1 MLETEQICP
10 YTGLRSFTEEE
21 SLYFKG
27 REEHIDQATAQLE
40 RNKFLM
46 LTGASGDGK
55 SSLIY
60 AGIIPNARA
69 GFLKSKYTQW
79 CVADFRPERSPFHNL
94 CKSVARQLDINN
106 LDSVQAELNHGFS
119 ALIDL
124 YKNSK
129 RYLDQGAVASQ
140 SATSAQKAAAKR
152 EAANLVI
159 LVDQFEE
166 FFTNPENYHK
176 GVPSRDSNL
185 VINLLLETARIALEE
200 ELPVYI
206 VFTMRSDYIGQC
218 AAFRGL
224 PEYIGFSQ
232 FFVPRLNR
240 SQLQQVIEE
249 PAILS
254 GNRISRRLTE
264 RLIHD
269 VTEGVDQLPILQH
282 ALNQVW
288 HAANNGREEMDL
300 VHYARVGGM
309 PVSEGPDEHVAMFN
323 KWFEGLSPKISA
335 FYRDPNLQNVLDTH
349 INKLYEQ
356 ASSYYA
362 GKTANEIPEEDA
374 KAIIKNAFICLT
386 KIDQSRAVRNRMT
399 LKEITEILGNPKY
412 GTKEV
417 GNVLDIFREPGN
429 TFIRPFILDD
439 PESVTLEDS
448 TILDIT
454 HESLIRNW
462 EYLGQ
467 WAKEEFDNYTVSID
481 FEQQLNRWVGSGKS
495 KAFLLSIGPLTY
507 FENWFNIARPNAWWI
522 ARYLPEEMEQEVK
535 LTKARQVQE
544 NMQEFLAQSVRR
556 HVVTRT
562 FMRYGAKRI
571 AIVLALIALITFSS
585 FAIRDYMQRQ
595 NDYVLKSIKE
605 QSFEIANKPKLSLMY
620 AVPVITQEMILGNV
634 TIPETINAVNDPLQK
649 IRIATGIATQL
660 ITQGRNEP
668 RNEIMQSLIIADSLL
683 EHLPVPSA
691 GNGLSEGLKLIHDYE
706 VTVGFGYYFMPDD
719 SLKVLVMHNAKR
731 AATWAMQVFEK
742 QPADFNDIQSLSL
755 ALENSLN
762 HAAFSIDQINR
773 ILAIL
778 SPFENHSRA
787 AWVNKN
793 YANENK
799 LLRGFLNYGIPFNGL
814 YQDLAYLYAATGNSA
829 KVLRCTDSLLA
840 YQENFYQN
848 DYASH
853 AENASN
859 IAPIFYIYK
868 TTASLDEFV
877 AGYCN
882 RKKTNP
888 EDFYNRLVSRAMM
901 NIDVRASTNFYAGG
915 QGRSTLNLNLA
926 FSGDDLLTFFF
937 SKLKQEAMKIR
948 DPRERNLNLAVY
960 LKNEGILFAYRNEI
974 RDEHNKETDQLFK
987 EAVVDY
993 SQVPKEYLNQ
1003 TIAVVGSS
1011 GADQIAV
1018 PRKFL
1023 FLYPDYRVSF
1033 HPFEPRSILQFY
1045 NSPAFLKYVLG
1056 QNLFDSLYD
1065 SNDEFHYFESWQL
1078 DYQIYMSFK
1087 NFFMCDPMPD
1097 STLVQ
1102 LTNKL
1107 EKRKANQSADLN
1119 ILYMHMADDAF
1130 NNNDSA
1136 AGIKYIGR
1144 IQPDKLLN
1152 AFQYKNYNF
1161 VNTYS
1166 LELVARSIANCSVN
1180 NRFDL
1185 AYRLL
1190 DVFKNEISRSS
1201 LYGYA
1206 SQLVSLHQKSP
1217 AMATRLL
1224 DSASAEMNRL
1234 ENPALFQ
1241 PNRCQVAMAM
1251 MYINPEKNRDAAY
1264 RTIKNSTDKYQAIQF
1279 FSKACSFKGNLYEAG
1294 QQLPLLVSTG
1304 DKALF
1309 LFEIIKGFNL
1319 TRPQANQW
1327 KKFNT
1332 NEFLFTKRYLPYTSE
1347 NY

>member
-1 MLETEQICP
+1 MFETEQICP

-27 REEHIDQATAQLE
+27 REEHIDEATAQLE

-69 GFLKSKYTQW
+69 GFLKSKYTHW
-79 CVADFRPERSPFHNL
+79 CVADFRPERSPFQNL
-94 CKSVARQLDINN
+94 CKSVARELDINSI
-106 LDSVQAELNHGFS
+106 DTVQAELNHGFS

-129 RYLDQGAVASQ
+129 RYFDPGFVASQ
-140 SATSAQKAAAKR
+140 SITNTERSAAKR

-176 GVPSRDSNL
+176 GMPSRDSGL

-200 ELPVYI
+200 DLPVYV

-288 HAANNGREEMDL
+288 HAANNGTEEMDL
-300 VHYARVGGM
+300 VHYAMVGGM
-309 PVSEGPDEHVAMFN
+309 PVSELPEEQIALFN
-323 KWFEGLSPKISA
+323 KWFEGLSPKIRA
-335 FYRDPNLQNVLDTH
+335 FYDDPNLQNVLDTH
-349 INKLYEQ
+349 TNKLYEQ
-356 ASSYYA
+356 ATAYYQE
-362 GKTANEIPEEDA
+362 KTGSEIPGEDA
-374 KAIIKNAFICLT
+374 KAIIKNAFTCLT

-399 LKEITEILGNPKY
+399 LKEITEILGNQKY

-417 GNVLDIFREPGN
+417 GILLDIFREPGN

-439 PESVTLEDS
+439 PGSRNLHDYS
-448 TILDIT
+448 ILDIT

-462 EYLGQ
+462 KYLGQ
-467 WAKEEFDNYTVSID
+467 WAKEEFENYTISID
-481 FEQQLNRWVGSGKS
+481 FEQQLHRWVGSGRS

-507 FENWFNIARPNAWWI
+507 FENWFNTARPNAWWI
-522 ARYLPEEMEQEVK
+522 ARYLPEEMEHDVK
-535 LTKARQVQE
+535 LSKAKEVQE
-544 NMQEFLAQSVRR
+544 NMQDFLAQSARR
-556 HVVTRT
+556 HVITRT

-571 AIVLALIALITFSS
+571 AMVLAIIALITFSS
-585 FAIRDYMQRQ
+585 FVIRGYWQRQ
-595 NDYVLKSIKE
+595 NDYVLESIKE
-605 QSFEIANKPKLSLMY
+605 QSFEIANKPRLSLMY
-620 AVPVITQEMILGNV
+620 AVPVLTQELILGNV
-634 TIPETINAVNDPLQK
+634 TIPEAINAVNDPLQK

-660 ITQGRNEP
+660 ITQGRDEP
-668 RNEIMQSLIIADSLL
+668 RKEIMQSLTLADSLL
-683 EHLPVPSA
+683 EHLPVPSS
-691 GNGLSEGLKLIHDYE
+691 GIGLSEGLKLIHDYD
-706 VTVGFGYYFMPDD
+706 VTVGFGYYFKPGD
-719 SLKVLVMHNAKR
+719 SLKTLVMHNAGR
-731 AATWAMQVFEK
+731 AANWAMQVIEK

-755 ALENSLN
+755 ALENGLN
-762 HAAFSIDQINR
+762 HAAFTRPQINS

-778 SPFENHSRA
+778 SPFENHARTP
-787 AWVNKN
+787 WVNKN
-793 YANENK
+793 YAQENK
-799 LLRGFLNYGIPFNGL
+799 LVRGFLDYGIPFNGL
-814 YQDLAYLYAATGNSA
+814 YQDLAYLYAASGNSA
-829 KVLRCTDSLLA
+829 KVLQCMDSLLA
-840 YQENFYQN
+840 YQQNFYQN

-859 IAPIFYIYK
+859 IAPIFYIYG
-868 TTASLDEFV
+868 TTDSLDGFV
-877 AGYCN
+877 KGYCY
-882 RKKTNP
+882 RKKISP
-888 EDFYNRLVSRAMM
+888 EEFYNRLVSRTMM
-901 NIDVRASTNFYAGG
+901 DIDVRASTNFYAGG

-926 FSGDDLLTFFF
+926 FSGDDLLSFFF
-937 SKLKQEAMKIR
+937 SKLKQEAMKIS
-948 DPRERNLNLAVY
+948 DPRERNFNLAVY
-960 LKNEGILFAYRNEI
+960 LKNEGVLFAYRNEI
-974 RDEHNKETDQLFK
+974 RDDHKKETDQFFK

-1023 FLYPDYRVSF
+1023 FLYPDYRVAF

-1045 NSPAFLKYVLG
+1045 NSPAFIKYILDYD
-1056 QNLFDSLYD
+1056 LFDRLYD
-1065 SNDEFHYFESWQL
+1065 SGDEFHYFESWQL
-1078 DYQIYMSFK
+1078 DYQIHMSLR
-1087 NFFMCDPMPD
+1087 NFFMRDPMPD
-1097 STLVQ
+1097 STLMQ

-1107 EKRKANQSADLN
+1107 EERQANQSADLN
-1119 ILYMHMADDAF
+1119 ILYMHLADDAF
-1130 NNNDSA
+1130 NNKDAA
-1136 AGIKYIGR
+1136 AGIRYIGQ

-1166 LELVARSIANCSVN
+1166 LELVGGAIANCSVN

-1190 DVFKNEISRSS
+1190 NVFKNEISRSS

-1206 SQLVSLHQKSP
+1206 SQLVSLHRQSP
-1217 AMATRLL
+1217 AAARRLL
-1224 DSASAEMNRL
+1224 DSATAEMNRL
-1234 ENPALFQ
+1234 DNPALFQ
-1241 PNRCQVAMAM
+1241 PNRCQVAMAL
-1251 MYINPEKNRDAAY
+1251 MYINPEKNGDAAY
-1264 RTIKNSTDKYQAIQF
+1264 RTIKNSTDKHQAIEF
-1279 FSKACSFKGNLYEAG
+1279 FSKACAFQGKLYLAEK
-1294 QQLPLLVSTG
+1294 QLPLLVATG
-1304 DKALF
+1304 DKAIF

-1319 TRPQANQW
+1319 TKPRSDQW
-1327 KKFNT
+1327 KKFNA
-1332 NEFLFTKRYLPYTSE
+1332 NEFLFTKRYLPYTNE
-1347 NY
+1347 N

>member
-1 MLETEQICP
+1 M
-10 YTGLRSFTEEE
+10 
-21 SLYFKG
+21 K
-27 REEHIDQATAQLE
+27 
-40 RNKFLM
+40 
-46 LTGASGDGK
+46 
-55 SSLIY
+55 
-60 AGIIPNARA
+60 
-69 GFLKSKYTQW
+69 
-79 CVADFRPERSPFHNL
+79 V
-94 CKSVARQLDINN
+94 
-106 LDSVQAELNHGFS
+106 
-119 ALIDL
+119 
-124 YKNSK
+124 
-129 RYLDQGAVASQ
+129 
-140 SATSAQKAAAKR
+140 
-152 EAANLVI
+152 
-159 LVDQFEE
+159 
-166 FFTNPENYHK
+166 
-176 GVPSRDSNL
+176 
-185 VINLLLETARIALEE
+185 
-200 ELPVYI
+200 
-206 VFTMRSDYIGQC
+206 
-218 AAFRGL
+218 
-224 PEYIGFSQ
+224 
-232 FFVPRLNR
+232 
-240 SQLQQVIEE
+240 
-249 PAILS
+249 
-254 GNRISRRLTE
+254 
-264 RLIHD
+264 
-269 VTEGVDQLPILQH
+269 
-282 ALNQVW
+282 
-288 HAANNGREEMDL
+288 
-300 VHYARVGGM
+300 
-309 PVSEGPDEHVAMFN
+309 
-323 KWFEGLSPKISA
+323 
-335 FYRDPNLQNVLDTH
+335 
-349 INKLYEQ
+349 
-356 ASSYYA
+356 
-362 GKTANEIPEEDA
+362 
-374 KAIIKNAFICLT
+374 
-386 KIDQSRAVRNRMT
+386 
-399 LKEITEILGNPKY
+399 
-412 GTKEV
+412 
-417 GNVLDIFREPGN
+417 
-429 TFIRPFILDD
+429 
-439 PESVTLEDS
+439 
-448 TILDIT
+448 
-454 HESLIRNW
+454 LIRNW

-467 WAKEEFDNYTVSID
+467 WAKEEFDNYAISID

-507 FENWFNIARPNAWWI
+507 FENWFNTARPNAWWI

-535 LTKARQVQE
+535 LSKAKQVQE
-544 NMQEFLAQSVRR
+544 NMQEFLARSARR

-585 FAIRDYMQRQ
+585 FAIRDYIQRQ
-595 NDYVLKSIKE
+595 NNYVLKSIKE

-620 AVPVITQEMILGNV
+620 AVPVITQEVILGNV
-634 TIPETINAVNDPLQK
+634 TIPEAVDAVNDPLQK

-668 RNEIMQSLIIADSLL
+668 RKEIMQSLTLADSLL
-683 EHLPVPSA
+683 ERLPVPSS
-691 GNGLSEGLKLIHDYE
+691 GNGLSDGLKLIHDYE
-706 VTVGFGYYFMPDD
+706 VTVGFGYYFKPDD
-719 SLKVLVMHNAKR
+719 SLKTLVMHNARR
-731 AATWAMQVFEK
+731 AANWAMQVFEK

-755 ALENSLN
+755 ALENGLN
-762 HAAFSIDQINR
+762 HAAFSMDQINR

-778 SPFENHSRA
+778 SPFENHSRTP
-787 AWVNKN
+787 WVNKN
-793 YANENK
+793 YAKENK

-814 YQDLAYLYAATGNSA
+814 YQDLAYLYAASGNAA
-829 KVLRCTDSLLA
+829 KVLQCTDSLLV

-848 DYASH
+848 DYTSH

-877 AGYCN
+877 TGYCN

-926 FSGDDLLTFFF
+926 FSGDDLLSFFF

-948 DPRERNLNLAVY
+948 DPRERNFNLALY
-960 LKNEGILFAYRNEI
+960 LKNEGILFAYRHEI
-974 RDEHNKETDQLFK
+974 RDDHKKETDQLFK

-993 SQVPKEYLNQ
+993 GQVPKEYLNQ
-1003 TIAVVGSS
+1003 TIAIVGSS
-1011 GADQIAV
+1011 GADQISV

-1045 NSPAFLKYVLG
+1045 NSPAFIKYLLD

-1065 SNDEFHYFESWQL
+1065 SGDEFHYFESWQL

-1087 NFFMCDPMPD
+1087 NFFMCDPIPD

-1107 EKRKANQSADLN
+1107 EERKANQSADLN
-1119 ILYMHMADDAF
+1119 ILYMHLADDAF

-1144 IQPDKLLN
+1144 IQLDKLLN

-1166 LELVARSIANCSVN
+1166 LELVASAIDNLSVIN
-1180 NRFDL
+1180 HFDL

-1190 DVFKNEISRSS
+1190 DVFKNEINRSS

-1206 SQLVSLHQKSP
+1206 SQLVSLHRQSP
-1217 AMATRLL
+1217 AIARRLL
-1224 DSASAEMNRL
+1224 DSASSEMNRL

-1251 MYINPEKNRDAAY
+1251 MYIDPEKNEDDAY

-1279 FSKACSFKGNLYEAG
+1279 FSKACAFKENLYEAEK
-1294 QQLPLLVSTG
+1294 QLPLLVSTG
-1304 DKALF
+1304 DKAIF

-1347 NY
+1347 N